1 MFEFLKTMGPLKFG
15 MFYIVMLILMGDL
28 GNGKERKVYS
38 LINDMSV
45 CRVDKGSIV
54 LVRFRQCDSNVDS

>member
-15 MFYIVMLILMGDL
+15 MFYIVMLILIGDL

-38 LINDMSV
+38 VINDVSV
-45 CRVDKGSIV
+45 CHVDKGSIV
-54 LVRFRQCDSNVDS
+54 LVRFRQLDSNVDS

>member
-1 MFEFLKTMGPLKFG
+1 
-15 MFYIVMLILMGDL
+15 MFYIVMLILVGDL

-38 LINDMSV
+38 VINDMSV

-54 LVRFRQCDSNVDS
+54 LVRFRQFDSNVDS

>member
-15 MFYIVMLILMGDL
+15 MFYIVMLILIGDL

-38 LINDMSV
+38 LINDVAV
-45 CRVDKGSIV
+45 CQVDKGSIV
-54 LVRFRQCDSNVDS
+54 LVRFRQLDSNVDS